1 MTVTPQETENVIAS
15 TNMRLADMEDIMGR
29 LVAER
34 QRRLDLVVNRRTV
47 TFSGGQ
53 LMVLPGDHT
62 QLVGD
67 GGVTSVAGVYRPS
80 VTAIETAGK
89 MLGADVGF
97 LKKLYDEGR
106 TDIADA
112 IWNGRMH
119 GDVSGYTGIPGVD
132 AENPQ
137 HPPFGGSFM
146 LRLLRA
152 DGSAEGS
159 WRAMLSDRFNTTMD
173 NLDVAAA
180 VLEGITESGVEA
192 IPDACSLTDRKMHM
206 RFTVPS
212 LALHAPELLKGY
224 HSPLDGPGGVARAGT
239 DPDRPGMRLRVE
251 RGGWSVPRG
260 LATAAREGMSDD
272 HVVFAG
278 LVVTNGDVG
287 GSSRTIA
294 PQIRIRICKN
304 GLTLLAE
311 GDRRVH
317 LGSTQSEGVIDYALD
332 TKTSELE
339 LIAKQTR
346 DAVRKFMEPDWF
358 RTQVQ
363 EIEALAGTPMPEP
376 EAKITNVTKTA
387 KYGKAEIEGVID
399 MWKRSGAVP
408 SVGGLG
414 NAVTAYSQVVAD
426 PDRAAQMDAQALPM
440 MKDLAKALRA
450 VSLAS

>member
-1 MTVTPQETENVIAS
+1 MTVTPQDTENVIAS
-15 TNMRLADMEDIMGR
+15 TNMRLADMEDIMSR

-106 TDIADA
+106 TDIVDA

-137 HPPFGGSFM
+137 YPPFGGSFM

-152 DGSAEGS
+152 DGETEGS

-212 LALHAPELLKGY
+212 LALYAPELLKGY
-224 HSPLDGPGGVARAGT
+224 HSPLDGPGGVPRAGT

-251 RGGWSVPRG
+251 RGGWSVPRA
-260 LATAAREGMSDD
+260 LAAAAREGMSDD

-358 RTQVQ
+358 RTQVR

-376 EAKITNVTKTA
+376 EAKITNVTKAA
-387 KYGKAEIEGVID
+387 KYSKTEIEGVID
-399 MWKRSGAVP
+399 MFKRSGAVP
-408 SVGGLG
+408 AVGSLG

-426 PDRAAQMDAQALPM
+426 PDRGAQMDAQALPM
-440 MKDLAKALRA
+440 MRDLAKALRA
-450 VSLAS
+450 VSVAS

>member
-1 MTVTPQETENVIAS
+1 VTITPQDTENVISS
-15 TNMRLADMEDIMGR
+15 TNMRLADQDDILAR
-29 LVAER
+29 LLAER
-34 QRRLDLVVNRRTV
+34 ERRLDLVVNRKTV

-53 LMVLPGDHT
+53 LMVLPGEHT
-62 QLVGD
+62 QLMTPD
-67 GGVTSVAGVYRPS
+67 GVTSVAGLYRPS
-80 VTAIETAGK
+80 VTAIETGGK

-97 LKKLYDEGR
+97 LKKLYEEGR
-106 TDIADA
+106 TDIIDA
-112 IWNGRMH
+112 ILNGRLH

-132 AENPQ
+132 SEPEHNPL
-137 HPPFGGSFM
+137 GGSFM

-152 DGSAEGS
+152 DGSAEGT
-159 WRAMLSDRFNTTMD
+159 WRAMLSDRFNTGMD

-180 VLEGITESGVEA
+180 VLEGITDSGVEA
-192 IPDACSLTDRKMHM
+192 IPDACSLTDRKMHL

-212 LALHAPELLKGY
+212 LALYAPKLLEGY
-224 HSPLDGPGGVARAGT
+224 RSPLDGPGGVARAGT

-251 RGGWSVPRG
+251 RGGWTVPRA
-260 LATAAREGMSDD
+260 LAAAAREGMSDD

-294 PQIRIRICKN
+294 PQIRIRVCKN

-311 GDRRVH
+311 GDRRIH
-317 LGSTQSEGVIDYALD
+317 LGSAQDEGVIDYQMD
-332 TKTSELE
+332 TKAAELE

-346 DAVRKFMEPDWF
+346 DAVRKFMEPEWF
-358 RTQVQ
+358 AAQVSD
-363 EIEALAGTPMPEP
+363 IEALAGVPIPEP

-387 KYGKAEIEGVID
+387 RYTKSEIESVID

-408 SVGGLG
+408 SVGSFG
-414 NAVTAYSQVVAD
+414 NAVTAASQVAEN

-440 MKDLAKALRA
+440 MRDLARALRA